1 MLYFIIHTQIIACKK
16 DTVITKTCGCALT
29 NCYAGQECIG
39 GTKCEYP
46 GNKIT
51 EYVYESLFYNLKNFY

>member
-1 MLYFIIHTQIIACKK
+1 MLYFLIHAQIIACKK
-16 DTVITKTCGCALT
+16 DTVTTKTCGCALT

-46 GNKIT
+46 GNKNI
-51 EYVYESLFYNLKNFY
+51 FR